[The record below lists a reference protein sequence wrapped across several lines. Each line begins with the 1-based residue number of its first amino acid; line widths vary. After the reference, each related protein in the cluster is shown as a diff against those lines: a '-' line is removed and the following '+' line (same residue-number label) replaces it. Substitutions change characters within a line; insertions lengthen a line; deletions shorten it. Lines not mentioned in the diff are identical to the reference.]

1 MNTVNEII
9 KYFKDRDNFAED
21 NANSLWVLFKDNIEE
36 YKKKRIKL
44 YKENKYFYYE
54 LKRYKIKKITSDAVY
69 YKRFFD
75 NGWFALTSNM
85 DKLARF
91 EFEMQE

>member
-1 MNTVNEII
+1 MNAVNEII
-9 KYFKDRDNFAED
+9 KYFKDKDNFAED
-21 NANSLWVLFKDNIEE
+21 NANSLWLLFKDNIEE
-36 YKKKRIKL
+36 YKKKRITL

-54 LKRYKIKKITSDAVY
+54 LKRFKIKKVTSNTVY

-75 NGWFALTSNM
+75 TGCFALTSNK

-91 EFEMQE
+91 EFEIQE